1 MTKNVPAP
9 APRSLR
15 AALVALGG
23 SLVIAACGGGGNDGV
38 FSDFAN
44 TAFAAR
50 QAYLKET
57 GR

>member
-23 SLVIAACGGGGNDGV
+23 SLAIAACGGGNDGV
-38 FSDFAN
+38 FLDFAN